1 MNIYFI
7 VTLFSLYLALLLDPR
22 DLYMDKTN
30 FFCVFKELM
39 NLRQSKDGVE
49 DQPVKSLIFLANGI

>member
-1 MNIYFI
+1 MNIYSI
-7 VTLFSLYLALLLDPR
+7 VTLFSLYLALLDPR

-30 FFCVFKELM
+30 FFYVFKELM
-39 NLRQSKDGVE
+39 KLRQSKDRVE

>member
-1 MNIYFI
+1 MNIYSI

-30 FFCVFKELM
+30 FFYVFKELM
-39 NLRQSKDGVE
+39 KLRQSKDRVE
-49 DQPVKSLIFLANGI
+49 DQPVKSLVFLANGI